1 MPARAKAKVLGE
13 NRTLETDVQE
23 STNENEGPD
32 VRFHKDCF
40 IRTRQIASR
49 SERLTFR
56 PGP

>member
-13 NRTLETDVQE
+13 NRALEIDVQKFTSE
-23 STNENEGPD
+23 YEGVD
-32 VRFHKDCF
+32 ARIHKDCF
-40 IRTRQIASR
+40 IRTRQIVSC